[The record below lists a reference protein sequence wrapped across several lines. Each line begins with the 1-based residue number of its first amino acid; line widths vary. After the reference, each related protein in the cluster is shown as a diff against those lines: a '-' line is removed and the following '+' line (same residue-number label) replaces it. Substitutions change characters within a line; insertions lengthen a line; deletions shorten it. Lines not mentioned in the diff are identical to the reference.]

1 MFLQL
6 FAFFNVE
13 AKPVGIL
20 LKILQP
26 LLGRGRGKNKKK
38 TTKEERSLLT
48 AYDTGGVE
56 TEFRPADALST

>member
-6 FAFFNVE
+6 FAFFNAT

-26 LLGRGRGKNKKK
+26 LMGRGRGGIKK
-38 TTKEERSLLT
+38 TTKEKRSFLA
-48 AYDTGGVE
+48 AYDTGKVE
-56 TEFRPADALST
+56 TEFRPTDVVST